1 MTVTAKM
8 VKELRERTDCGMMEC
23 KKALV
28 EVDGDMEK
36 AADLLRTKGSAK
48 ADKKASRTAAEGL
61 VSVASKSDN
70 KAAVILEV
78 NSETDFLAAVTDI
91 ALNNSINTLEE
102 LNNAEYKSDSF
113 TGTVDEA
120 RKELIAKIGEN
131 TQVRRFAK
139 FVADDS
145 DEIINSYV
153 HGGRIAAIVR
163 IKGGDM
169 DLCKDIAMHVAA
181 TNPMVVNA
189 DDVPAEV
196 LEKEKTIFKA
206 QAAESGKPDNII
218 EKMIAGR
225 ISKFVNEVSLCGQ
238 PFVKDPDTTIGKL
251 LEKANAK
258 VLGFTRYEVGEGIE
272 KEISNFAEEVMSQVK
287 GN

>member
-8 VKELRERTDCGMMEC
+8 VKELRER
-23 KKALV
+23 
-28 EVDGDMEK
+28 
-36 AADLLRTKGSAK
+36 
-48 ADKKASRTAAEGL
+48 
-61 VSVASKSDN
+61 KSDN

-78 NSETDFLAAVTDI
+78 NSETDFLAKDSKFKAFVAAVTDI

-131 TQVRRFAK
+131 TQERRFAK